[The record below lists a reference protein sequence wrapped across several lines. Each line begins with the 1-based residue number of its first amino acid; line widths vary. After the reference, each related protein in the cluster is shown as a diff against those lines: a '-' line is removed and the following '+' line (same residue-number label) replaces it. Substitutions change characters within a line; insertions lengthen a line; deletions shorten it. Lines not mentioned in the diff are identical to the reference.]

1 MRVPV
6 TSGGLVKLM
15 LMLSFSVMNICVAV
29 KTAVVPASAAWPIEN
44 RGLWR
49 AGIRWHVCCRGPGRG
64 KRPLVVLRMVALLA
78 TVTRMPGNA
87 CFSSSR
93 GVWLLARCV
102 VHPVSGIIS
111 ASSVVTRIDSASSSV
126 TASAWYGLVE

>member
-1 MRVPV
+1 
-6 TSGGLVKLM
+6 
-15 LMLSFSVMNICVAV
+15 MN
-29 KTAVVPASAAWPIEN
+29 TAVVPASVACPMEN
-44 RGLWR
+44 RGLCR
-49 AGIRWHVCCRGPGRG
+49 EGMRWHVCWRGPGRG
-64 KRPLVVLRMVALLA
+64 KRPLVVLLMVALLA
-78 TVTRMPGNA
+78 TVMRMPGIA
-87 CFSSSR
+87 GVLSSR